1 MTVEPTETEIEAL
14 ATATGGPPDRRTET
28 AGEVLDDVERY
39 FEEEA
44 SERAFGPVPD
54 RSFIESNFFD
64 LGPLES
70 AEVLDGYWVDEPF
83 VYTAILFDEDQ
94 EKAWYRYFE
103 PELTEFEQH
112 VREDLRQTIRHVMRN
127 QGPAE
132 DNARFEQTLEE
143 LVADHAATVD
153 SASLHKI
160 FYYLRRD
167 FIGYD
172 VLAPLMGDPYLEDI
186 SCDGPSV
193 PVFVYHRE
201 YEDLATNL
209 VFEPSQLDLFV
220 HRLSQ
225 RIGKQVSAAEP
236 QASGNLPDGSRIQ
249 ITLDSDVAT
258 RGSNFTIRT
267 FDETP
272 FTPVDLINL
281 GTFSLDE
288 MAFIWL
294 AVEHNMS
301 LMFVGPTASGKTTSM
316 NAVSLFLQPQS
327 KVVSIEQVRELSIP
341 HSNWVSYITREV
353 KQREDREEITMYDLL
368 QSALHQRPQYILV
381 GEIRTDPTVVRT
393 FFQSIFTGHP
403 GATTFH
409 ASSAEDAIS
418 RLTSEPLDITGE
430 MASALDIVAVQH
442 QVMQEDGRSRPR
454 RSLSLSEVT
463 GEDEGTSV
471 GRQLDAHVENV
482 RSDVGDD
489 DSVSLTTLFEWDAES
504 DRIEQTVDSLAG
516 SEVLQQV
523 GAKRGWETKRVLDA
537 LDRRRE
543 VLSYMVEQDITDYD
557 DVAATLFLF
566 DRNEERVLDEMRAGT
581 YEPSPLSEILDQ

>member
-1 MTVEPTETEIEAL
+1 MTVEPTETEME
-14 ATATGGPPDRRTET
+14 TKETGGPIERRSET

-39 FEEEA
+39 FDEGI
-44 SERAFGPVPD
+44 ERAFGPGPD

-64 LGPLES
+64 LDPLES
-70 AEVLDGYWVDEPF
+70 AEMLDGYWVDEPF
-83 VYTAILFDEDQ
+83 AYTAILFDEHN
-94 EKAWYRYFE
+94 ERVWYRYFE
-103 PELTEFEQH
+103 PELTEFEEH
-112 VREDLRQTIRHVMRN
+112 VRQDLQRTIRHVMRN
-127 QGPAE
+127 RGPE
-132 DNARFEQTLEE
+132 SDDSRFEQTLEE

-167 FIGYD
+167 FLGYD
-172 VLAPLMGDPYLEDI
+172 KLDPLMADPYLEDI
-186 SCDGPSV
+186 SCDGPNA
-193 PVFVYHRE
+193 PVFVYHRHH
-201 YEDLATNL
+201 EDLQTNL
-209 VFEPSQLDLFV
+209 VFGESELNLFV

-249 ITLDSDVAT
+249 ITLDSDIAT
-258 RGSNFTIRT
+258 HGSNFTIRK

-272 FTPVDLINL
+272 FTPLDLIEL
-281 GTFSLDE
+281 GTFSLEE
-288 MAFIWL
+288 MAFMWL

-316 NAVSLFLQPQS
+316 NAVSLFLRPQS

-341 HSNWVSYITREV
+341 HNNWVSYITREV

-409 ASSAEDAIS
+409 ASSAGDAIS

-430 MASALDIVAVQH
+430 MASALDVIAVQH
-442 QVMQEDGRSRPR
+442 QVMQEDGRARPR
-454 RSLSLSEVT
+454 RNLSLSEVT
-463 GEDEGTSV
+463 GDDEGTSV
-471 GRQLDAHVENV
+471 GRQLDTHVENV
-482 RSDVGDD
+482 RSEVGDD
-489 DSVSLTTLFEWDAES
+489 ESVSLTTLFEWDAES
-504 DRIEQTVDSLAG
+504 DTIEQAVDSLAG
-516 SEVLQQV
+516 SRVIQQV
-523 GAKRGWETKRVLDA
+523 GTKRGWETQRVLEE
-537 LDRRRE
+537 LEKRRD
-543 VLSYMVEQDITDYD
+543 VLSYMLEHDITDYEE
-557 DVAATLFLF
+557 VTSTLFLF
-566 DRNEERVLDEMRAGT
+566 SRNKERVLDEMRAGT
-581 YEPSPLSEILDQ
+581 YEPPSLSETQHQ

>member
-1 MTVEPTETEIEAL
+1 MTVEPSETEVDTL
-14 ATATGGPPDRRTET
+14 ATEAGGPPDREAKTRD
-28 AGEVLDDVERY
+28 AVLDDVERY
-39 FEEEA
+39 FDKEGI
-44 SERAFGPVPD
+44 ERSFGPGPD

-64 LGPLES
+64 LEPLVS
-70 AEVLDGYWVDEPF
+70 AEVLDGYWVNEPF
-83 VYTAILFDEDQ
+83 AYTAILFDETD
-94 EKAWYRYFE
+94 ETARYRYFE
-103 PELTEFEQH
+103 PRLTEFEEH
-112 VREDLRQTIRHVMRN
+112 VRQDLQQTIRRVMRN
-127 QGPAE
+127 RGPEE
-132 DNARFEQTLEE
+132 DRTRFEQTLEE

-167 FIGYD
+167 FLGYD
-172 VLAPLMGDPYLEDI
+172 KLDPLMADPYLEDI
-186 SCDGPSV
+186 SCDGPDV
-193 PVFVYHRE
+193 PVFVYHGE
-201 YEDLATNL
+201 YQDLATNL
-209 VFEPSQLDLFV
+209 VFEESTLNLFV

-225 RIGKQVSAAEP
+225 RIGTQISAAEP
-236 QASGNLPDGSRIQ
+236 QATGNLPDGSRAQ
-249 ITLDSDVAT
+249 LTLDSDIAT
-258 RGSNFTIRT
+258 HGSNFTIRK

-272 FTPVDLINL
+272 FTPVDLIDL
-281 GTFSLDE
+281 GTFSVEE

-316 NAVSLFLQPQS
+316 NAVSLFLRPQS
-327 KVVSIEQVRELSIP
+327 KVVSIEEVRELSIP
-341 HSNWVSYITREV
+341 HDNWISYVTREV

-393 FFQSIFTGHP
+393 FFQSVFTGHP

-442 QVMQEDGRSRPR
+442 QVMQKDGRARPR
-454 RSLSLSEVT
+454 RSLSLSEVS
-463 GEDEGTSV
+463 GDDEGTAV
-471 GRQLDAHVENV
+471 GRQLDTLTENV
-482 RSDVGDD
+482 ESDVSED

-504 DRIEQTVDSLAG
+504 DNIEQTVDSLAG
-516 SEVLQQV
+516 SRVVQQV
-523 GAKRGWETKRVLDA
+523 GTRRGWETKQVLDE

-543 VLSYMVEQDITDYD
+543 VLSYLTENGITDYEA
-557 DVAATLFLF
+557 VAATLFLF
-566 DRNEERVLDEMRAGT
+566 HRNKERVLDEMRTGT
-581 YEPSPLSEILDQ
+581 YEAPSLPHAEQ